1 MGTLEATDGTGVVW
15 GKNLTSFPFAEMKIA
30 PTPPPSP
37 SNPHSP
43 SNPPW
48 LSPSYLP
55 PPSYAPS
62 PSNPPTPAGIVYAVA
77 TRNED

>member
-1 MGTLEATDGTGVVW
+1 MGTLGATDGTGVVW

-30 PTPPPSP
+30 PTPPSPNTPYNPPTPSNYSPSP
-37 SNPHSP
+37 SYP
-43 SNPPW
+43 
-48 LSPSYLP
+48 
-55 PPSYAPS
+55 PS